1 MHHSAAALKTRGGTR
16 RPVRVEKRDL
26 LGFILTAKKT
36 AYLAHLCRIAED

>member
-1 MHHSAAALKTRGGTR
+1 MHHSAAVLKTRGGTR

-36 AYLAHLCRIAED
+36 AYLDNLYHIAED